1 MEQTLREF
9 KIAQKTK
16 TPKSKNK
23 VTNSWGVY
31 DYYKYYRV
39 NRPNLHEYVLDE
51 STYFAIIRKVNKL
64 LVDELCNSGE
74 IEFPYRMGLLKMYK
88 KEKKSYMWKDKVIT
102 TKRVDWDK
110 TLTLWYNDQEA
121 YKNKRVLYS
130 EEKEFPIVQYIKANA
145 IYKNKGYY
153 NFSLCR
159 DAKRKVKEAFQNRR
173 ATIANIY
180 GKDEINQI
188 KGLYDD

>member
-1 MEQTLREF
+1 
-9 KIAQKTK
+9 
-16 TPKSKNK
+16 
-23 VTNSWGVY
+23 
-31 DYYKYYRV
+31 
-39 NRPNLHEYVLDE
+39 
-51 STYFAIIRKVNKL
+51 
-64 LVDELCNSGE
+64 
-74 IEFPYRMGLLKMYK
+74 
-88 KEKKSYMWKDKVIT
+88 MWKDKVIT